1 MDYEPRMMDDWTI
14 LTISGARYAVHGA
27 RFAAFD

>member
-1 MDYEPRMMDDWTI
+1 MDYGLRTMDDWTI
-14 LTISGARYAVHGA
+14 PTMSGARYAVYGA